1 MVKEVKLYVLDTSAL
16 FAFLDDEDG
25 AGVVEDLLK
34 KAQKGEI
41 GIIVPLSC
49 LGEVY
54 YITKQRKGVEE
65 AKKVTATVKEFP
77 VELAGLSEEE
87 ILFASD
93 FKADY
98 SISLADSYV
107 AGIASLYK
115 AIVVT
120 KDPEFKEIE
129 KDKKLEFLWIQ
140 DR

>member
-1 MVKEVKLYVLDTSAL
+1 MAKEVKLYVLDTSAL
-16 FAFLDDEDG
+16 FAFLDDEEG
-25 AGVVEDLLK
+25 ADVVEDLLK
-34 KAQKGEI
+34 KAQKGKI
-41 GIIVPLSC
+41 GVIVPLSC

-77 VELAGLSEEE
+77 VELAGLYEEE
-87 ILFASD
+87 ILCASD

-107 AGIASLYK
+107 AGIASLYQ

-120 KDPEFKEIE
+120 KDPEFKGIE
-129 KDKKLEFLWIQ
+129 KDKKLEFLWMQ
-140 DR
+140 DG